1 MFPHSSYIVIFISSF
16 FLISLY
22 VTFSKVKPKFRPFLR
37 LFFKPEEEKPKL
49 ETINI
54 ERKTKLN
61 QTHCRIFFC

>member
-37 LFFKPEEEKPKL
+37 LFFKPNLVAKKKKTRNSKP
-49 ETINI
+49 
-54 ERKTKLN
+54 
-61 QTHCRIFFC
+61 